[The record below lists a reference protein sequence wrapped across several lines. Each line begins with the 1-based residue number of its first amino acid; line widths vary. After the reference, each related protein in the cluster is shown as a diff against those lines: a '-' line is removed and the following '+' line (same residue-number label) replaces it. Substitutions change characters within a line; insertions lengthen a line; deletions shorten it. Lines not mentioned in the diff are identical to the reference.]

1 VRIAIFS
8 NAYKPA
14 ISGVV
19 TSISL
24 FRKGLE
30 AAGHA
35 VHIFCP
41 EYEDYEDPEPYVFRF
56 PALDLSE
63 SWNVSIVV
71 PIRNL
76 MEPAVR
82 GVQPALIHSQH
93 PILMG
98 DLAISFRR
106 RLGVPLVFTFHTQYD
121 KYAQLYS
128 PLAPRLAERITD
140 ELVGRYLRHCDH
152 IITPTES
159 IRQKVMETW
168 APRAGITV
176 VPTPVDIPVVDEAE
190 VATVRHRL
198 APEGERLLV
207 YVGRLAPEKGLD
219 LLLEAFHELIQ
230 DRSDVRLAL
239 VGRGPSEET
248 LRSMAGELG
257 IAGKVSFTGAVP
269 HEEVAPYYVA
279 GDLFVFTSQTETQG
293 LVLIEAMAAG
303 RPVVAVQA
311 PGPADIL
318 AEGGGVLVEPDPAA
332 FARAVAELLREEG
345 RRWTLAKE
353 ARRAARR
360 YSIAGATEGLLRAY
374 QAALDNFIPKERG
387 P

>member
-1 VRIAIFS
+1 M
-8 NAYKPA
+8 
-14 ISGVV
+14 
-19 TSISL
+19 
-24 FRKGLE
+24 
-30 AAGHA
+30 
-35 VHIFCP
+35 C
-41 EYEDYEDPEPYVFRF
+41 
-56 PALDLSE
+56 
-63 SWNVSIVV
+63 
-71 PIRNL
+71 IRD
-76 MEPAVR
+76 R
-82 GVQPALIHSQH
+82 
-93 PILMG
+93 
-98 DLAISFRR
+98 
-106 RLGVPLVFTFHTQYD
+106 
-121 KYAQLYS
+121 
-128 PLAPRLAERITD
+128 
-140 ELVGRYLRHCDH
+140 
-152 IITPTES
+152 
-159 IRQKVMETW
+159 
-168 APRAGITV
+168 
-176 VPTPVDIPVVDEAE
+176 

-239 VGRGPSEET
+239 VGRGPSEEK

-257 IAGKVSFTGAVP
+257 IASKVSFTGAVP
-269 HEEVAPYYVA
+269 HEEVAPYYAA

-345 RRWTLAKE
+345 RRWALAKE